1 MLRFHVHVGVEDLGK
16 SVAFYSALFG
26 AQPVRLESDYAKWQ
40 LEDPPLNFA
49 ISARGAGATVQHL
62 GFEAET
68 AQELILLEARA
79 KTAGESV
86 VLEKDAGCCYARSD
100 KAWVADPQGIQWE
113 NFLTHEKLA
122 AFGDG
127 AGTRAIVTKEHGETG
142 ATKDRAGAATPCCAA

>member
-26 AQPVRLESDYAKWQ
+26 AQPARLEGDYAKWQ
-40 LEDPPLNFA
+40 LEDPRLNFA
-49 ISARGAGATVQHL
+49 ISARGATTTVQHL

-68 AQELILLEARA
+68 EAELTALEARA
-79 KTAGESV
+79 KAAGESV

-122 AFGDG
+122 AFGDS

-142 ATKDRAGAATPCCAA
+142 ATKDPAATTSCCAA